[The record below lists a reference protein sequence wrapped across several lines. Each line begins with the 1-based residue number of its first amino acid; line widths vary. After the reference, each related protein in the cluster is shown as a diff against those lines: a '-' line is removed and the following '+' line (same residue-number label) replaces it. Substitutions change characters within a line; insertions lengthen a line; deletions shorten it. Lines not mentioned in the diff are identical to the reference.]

1 MACSLVWV
9 SDYLNG
15 KLQPQEERIFESHL
29 DSCIACRGILEEQAA
44 EEGFWVETKSALN
57 EPLDSTIPPADVR
70 RLANS
75 LRLAFHGSSKIDLAS
90 FEEEL
95 NAGWKHW
102 LGPATMENSIGRVLK
117 YEILSIIGQGG
128 MGIVFRAVD
137 TELNRIVALKTLSAE
152 ARFHGDSR
160 LRLLRE
166 ARATALLSHP
176 NIIPIFAFETWAG
189 VPFIV
194 SPFVPGGNLHDYVSS
209 NDLPIEQLLEMAV
222 QVTEALAVLHENGVI
237 HRDLKPTN
245 ILVNQETQQLILCD
259 FGLAR
264 IESDNRIT
272 DENAIAGTP
281 FFMSPEQ
288 ALGIQIDTR
297 SDLFSLGSLI
307 YWLLSKQYPFTD
319 RTKLGV
325 LKQIVD
331 HDPVVLSSFVPNIP
345 SAVQQIVQGLLI
357 KERDLRLGPARR
369 VAELLRNSLA
379 KKDEQHLPIVTGDAA
394 AAAAKENE
402 AVRKPR
408 SRGVSFILVGMIM
421 AGALLGSA
429 LWWNATHQI
438 DVGIYNDTMNSSH
451 KDIRSESRSNA
462 SNSDGALVS
471 IPNTEA
477 SEHSKTEIE
486 DTIPFEDLGLPLSNL
501 ERATIPEELKQGK
514 RTKRWLR
521 RLSKMPTQ
529 LIPAEIVELVVP
541 FSQDENPELK
551 NLADLILS
559 KSPFEVVSETNESVF
574 GHAKTGVLPKARI
587 EFTPPIDHSTLADP
601 FIEPHNPFQEVPDET
616 NSKK

>member
-1 MACSLVWV
+1 
-9 SDYLNG
+9 LNG
-15 KLQPQEERIFESHL
+15 TLQPEEERLFESHL
-29 DSCIACRGILEEQAA
+29 DSCIACRRILEEQAA

-57 EPLDSTIPPADVR
+57 KPLDSTIPADDVK

-90 FEEEL
+90 FEEEEL

-152 ARFHGDSR
+152 VRFHGDAR

-209 NDLPIEQLLEMAV
+209 NDLSIEQLLLMAV

-245 ILVNQETQQLILCD
+245 ILVNQETKQLILCD

-272 DENAIAGTP
+272 VENAIAGTP

-288 ALGIQIDTR
+288 AIGMQIDIR

-307 YWLLSKQYPFTD
+307 YWLLSRQYPFTD

-331 HDPVVLSSFVPNIP
+331 HEPALLSSLVPNIP
-345 SAVQQIVQGLLI
+345 NAVQQIVQGLLI
-357 KERDLRLGPARR
+357 KERDLRLGPAWR
-369 VAELLRNSLA
+369 VAELLRNGLE
-379 KKDEQHLPIVTGDAA
+379 KKDGQNLPIVTGDAA
-394 AAAAKENE
+394 AVAAKEKE
-402 AVRKPR
+402 AVRQPR
-408 SRGVSFILVGMIM
+408 SRGVSFILFGMIM
-421 AGALLGSA
+421 AGALIGST
-429 LWWNATHQI
+429 LWWNEMHQF
-438 DVGIYNDTMNSSH
+438 DVGIYNETMNSSNQN
-451 KDIRSESRSNA
+451 ISSENRSNA
-462 SNSDGALVS
+462 PNSDGERVS
-471 IPNTEA
+471 MPNAVA
-477 SEHSKTEIE
+477 SEQSKTEIE
-486 DTIPFEDLGLPLSNL
+486 DAIPFEDLGLPLSNL
-501 ERATIPEELKQGK
+501 ERATIPDELRQGK
-514 RTKRWLR
+514 RTKRWLK

-541 FSQDENPELK
+541 FSQVDDPELK

-559 KSPFEVVSETNESVF
+559 KSPFEVVSETNDSVF
-574 GHAKTGVLPKARI
+574 GNAKTGSLPEARI
-587 EFTPPIDHSTLADP
+587 EFTPPIDNSTLVDP
-601 FIEPHNPFQEVPDET
+601 FIEPPNPFQEVPDET